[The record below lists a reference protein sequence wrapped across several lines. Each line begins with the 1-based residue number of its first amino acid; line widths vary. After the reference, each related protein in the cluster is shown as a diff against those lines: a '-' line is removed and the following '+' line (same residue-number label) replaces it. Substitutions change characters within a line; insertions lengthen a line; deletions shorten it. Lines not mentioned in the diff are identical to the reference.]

1 MRLRELAVTLNGEL
15 KGKPDLDISG
25 AAGIFDAKKGD
36 VTFLSDKKLKQDCA
50 DSKASCVI
58 VRDFIPELDK
68 PQIKVNNPLYA
79 FAKALEVFYVE
90 PYKTA
95 GISKEAF
102 VSKKTKI
109 GADVTIHPL
118 SYISDNADIGDNTV
132 IFPGVF
138 IGNETVI
145 GSECILY
152 PNVTVREKVRIGNR
166 VIIHSG
172 TVIGSDGFGYV
183 LEGGKHY
190 KIPQVGGVIIGD
202 DVEIGANVTI
212 DRATTGNT
220 VIGAGTKIDNLV
232 QVAHNVR
239 IGENSIIVAQ
249 TGIAGSTNIGSYVVL
264 GGQVGIADH
273 ASIEDG
279 CMVGSQSGV
288 FGTLQKGVYSGSPAI
303 PHRDWLRSTSIFA
316 RLPELMKKIR
326 ELEDRLNTAEGRH
339 KS

>member
-15 KGKPDLDISG
+15 SGNPDLDISG
-25 AAGIFDAKKGD
+25 VAGIFDAKKGD
-36 VTFLSDKKLKQDCA
+36 VTFLSDKKLLQDCA

-58 VRDFIPELDK
+58 VRNFMPELDK

-79 FAKALEVFYVE
+79 FAKALEAFYVE

-95 GISKEAF
+95 GISKGSFISEKAN
-102 VSKKTKI
+102 I

-118 SYISDNADIGDNTV
+118 SYVSDNAVIGDNTV
-132 IFPGVF
+132 IFPGVY

-152 PNVTVREKVRIGNR
+152 PNVTVREKVRIGSR

-172 TVIGSDGFGYV
+172 AVVGSDGFGYV
-183 LEGGKHY
+183 PEGGRHY
-190 KIPQVGGVIIGD
+190 KIPQVGGVVIGD

-220 VIGAGTKIDNLV
+220 VIGSGTKIDNLV

-249 TGIAGSTNIGSYVVL
+249 TGIAGSANIGSYVVL

-273 ASIEDG
+273 ANIEDG
-279 CMVGSQSGV
+279 SMVGAQSGV
-288 FGTLQKGVYSGSPAI
+288 FGKLQKGVYSGSPAI

-316 RLPELMKKIR
+316 RLPELMKKVR
-326 ELEDRLNTAEGRH
+326 ELEDRLNAAEGGQN
-339 KS
+339 S